1 MVKNFDHAFFY
12 YIIKLGEDGI
22 EKVFQKTVKTNH
34 KDNIKRNSYSRYD
47 NLSMSSLIAR
57 GQIPQKHRQLAG
69 NYMVIK
75 RIFGFSAVHSRITN
89 YERSILKKYGFDLLE
104 NSTISQINH
113 QLEQLKIWSNSGD
126 AYAKAYADEIFEIR
140 IKELK
145 FLRASN
151 YATAVGEFYDGYKAL
166 ERYIE
171 YVAN

>member
-1 MVKNFDHAFFY
+1 M
-12 YIIKLGEDGI
+12 
-22 EKVFQKTVKTNH
+22 FQKYSKKVRSKQQEYNP
-34 KDNIKRNSYSRYD
+34 YSRYD

-57 GQIPQKHRQLAG
+57 GQIPMKQRQLAT

-89 YERSILKKYGFDLLE
+89 AERAILKKYGFDVLE

-126 AYAKAYADEIFEIR
+126 AFVKAYADEIFEIR

-151 YATAVGEFYDGYKAL
+151 YSTAVGEFYDGYMAL

>member
-1 MVKNFDHAFFY
+1 M
-12 YIIKLGEDGI
+12 
-22 EKVFQKTVKTNH
+22 FQKFGKKTQRGDLTYNP
-34 KDNIKRNSYSRYD
+34 YSKYD

-57 GQIPQKHRQLAG
+57 GQIPLKQRQLAN

-89 YERSILKKYGFDLLE
+89 AERAILKKYGFDVLE

-126 AYAKAYADEIFEIR
+126 TFVKAYSDEIFEIR

-151 YATAVGEFYDGYKAL
+151 YSTAVGEFYDGYKAL

-171 YVAN
+171 YIAN

>member
-1 MVKNFDHAFFY
+1 M
-12 YIIKLGEDGI
+12 
-22 EKVFQKTVKTNH
+22 FQKYSKKVRSKQQEYNP
-34 KDNIKRNSYSRYD
+34 YSRYD

-57 GQIPQKHRQLAG
+57 GQIPMKQRQLAT

-89 YERSILKKYGFDLLE
+89 AERAILKKYGFDILE

-126 AYAKAYADEIFEIR
+126 AFVKAYADEIFEIR

-151 YATAVGEFYDGYKAL
+151 YSTAVGEFYDGYMAL

-171 YVAN
+171 YIAN

>member
-1 MVKNFDHAFFY
+1 M
-12 YIIKLGEDGI
+12 
-22 EKVFQKTVKTNH
+22 FQKFSKKTYR
-34 KDNIKRNSYSRYD
+34 DNTSRNAYSKYD

-89 YERSILKKYGFDLLE
+89 YERSILKKYGFDVLE

-113 QLEQLKIWSNSGD
+113 QLEQLKIWSNSND
-126 AYAKAYADEIFEIR
+126 AYVKAYADEIFEIR

-145 FLRASN
+145 YLRASN
-151 YATAVGEFYDGYKAL
+151 YSTAVGEFYDGYKAL

-171 YVAN
+171 YVAS

>member
-1 MVKNFDHAFFY
+1 MPVFY
-12 YIIKLGEDGI
+12 FIISLGVDGI
-22 EKVFQKTVKTNH
+22 EKLFQKFSKKIH
-34 KDNIKRNSYSRYD
+34 KNETERNVYGRYD

-57 GQIPQKHRQLAG
+57 GQIPQKHRQIAA

-75 RIFGFSAVHSRITN
+75 RIFFFFSIHTRINN
-89 YERSILKKYGFDLLE
+89 YERCILKKYGFDLLE

-113 QLEQLKIWSNSGD
+113 QLEQLKIWSNSND
-126 AYAKAYADEIFEIR
+126 TYVKAYADEIFEIR
-140 IKELK
+140 VKELK

-171 YVAN
+171 YVAG

>member
-1 MVKNFDHAFFY
+1 M
-12 YIIKLGEDGI
+12 
-22 EKVFQKTVKTNH
+22 FQKYSKKVRSKQQEYNP
-34 KDNIKRNSYSRYD
+34 YSRYD

-57 GQIPQKHRQLAG
+57 GQIPMKQRQLAT

-89 YERSILKKYGFDLLE
+89 AERAILKKYGFDVLE

-126 AYAKAYADEIFEIR
+126 AFVKAYADEIFEIR

-151 YATAVGEFYDGYKAL
+151 YSTAGGEFYDGYMAL

>member
-1 MVKNFDHAFFY
+1 M
-12 YIIKLGEDGI
+12 
-22 EKVFQKTVKTNH
+22 FQKFTKKVKREQQDYNL
-34 KDNIKRNSYSRYD
+34 YSRYD

-57 GQIPQKHRQLAG
+57 GQIPMKQRQLAT

-89 YERSILKKYGFDLLE
+89 SERAILKKYGFDVLE
-104 NSTISQINH
+104 NSTISQMNH

-126 AYAKAYADEIFEIR
+126 TFVKAYADEIFEIR

-151 YATAVGEFYDGYKAL
+151 YSTAVGEFYDGYKAL

-171 YVAN
+171 YIAN

>member
-1 MVKNFDHAFFY
+1 M
-12 YIIKLGEDGI
+12 
-22 EKVFQKTVKTNH
+22 FQKYSKKVRSKQQEY
-34 KDNIKRNSYSRYD
+34 SPYSRYD

-57 GQIPQKHRQLAG
+57 GQIPMKQRQLAT

-89 YERSILKKYGFDLLE
+89 AERAILKKYGFDVLE

-126 AYAKAYADEIFEIR
+126 AFVKAYADEIFEIR

-151 YATAVGEFYDGYKAL
+151 YSTAVGEFYDGYMAL

-171 YVAN
+171 YIAN

>member
-1 MVKNFDHAFFY
+1 MLVFY
-12 YIIKLGEDGI
+12 FIIFLGVDGI
-22 EKVFQKTVKTNH
+22 EKVFQKFSKKVH
-34 KDNIKRNSYSRYD
+34 RNNLERNPYSKYD

-57 GQIPQKHRQLAG
+57 GQIPLKHRQLAG

-75 RIFGFSAVHSRITN
+75 RIFGFSAVHSRISN
-89 YERSILKKYGFDLLE
+89 YERSILKKYGFDVLE

-113 QLEQLKIWSNSGD
+113 QLEQLKIWSNSND
-126 AYAKAYADEIFEIR
+126 AYVKAYADEIFEIR

-151 YATAVGEFYDGYKAL
+151 YSTAVGEFYDGYKAL

>member
-1 MVKNFDHAFFY
+1 MLYFY
-12 YIIKLGEDGI
+12 FIILKGRDGI
-22 EKVFQKTVKTNH
+22 EKVFQKFSKKVNKG
-34 KDNIKRNSYSRYD
+34 DLERNSCSRYD

-75 RIFGFSAVHSRITN
+75 RIFGFSAVHSRISN
-89 YERSILKKYGFDLLE
+89 YELSILKKYGFDVLE

-145 FLRASN
+145 YLRASN
-151 YATAVGEFYDGYKAL
+151 YSTAVGEFYDGYKAL

-171 YVAN
+171 YIAG

>member
-1 MVKNFDHAFFY
+1 M
-12 YIIKLGEDGI
+12 
-22 EKVFQKTVKTNH
+22 FQKFSKKTYR
-34 KDNIKRNSYSRYD
+34 DNTSRNAYSKYD

-89 YERSILKKYGFDLLE
+89 YERSILKKYGFDVLE

-113 QLEQLKIWSNSGD
+113 QLEQLKRWSNSND
-126 AYAKAYADEIFEIR
+126 AYVKAYADEIFEIR

-145 FLRASN
+145 YLRASN
-151 YATAVGEFYDGYKAL
+151 YSTAVGEFYDGYKAL

-171 YVAN
+171 YVAS

>member
-1 MVKNFDHAFFY
+1 MK
-12 YIIKLGEDGI
+12 
-22 EKVFQKTVKTNH
+22 Q
-34 KDNIKRNSYSRYD
+34 
-47 NLSMSSLIAR
+47 
-57 GQIPQKHRQLAG
+57 RQLAT

-89 YERSILKKYGFDLLE
+89 AERAILKKYGFDVLE

-126 AYAKAYADEIFEIR
+126 TFVKAYADEIFEIR

-151 YATAVGEFYDGYKAL
+151 YSTAVGEFYDGYMAL

-171 YVAN
+171 YIAN

>member
-1 MVKNFDHAFFY
+1 M
-12 YIIKLGEDGI
+12 
-22 EKVFQKTVKTNH
+22 FQKYSKKVRSKQQEYNP
-34 KDNIKRNSYSRYD
+34 YSRYD

-57 GQIPQKHRQLAG
+57 GQIPMKQRQLAT

-75 RIFGFSAVHSRITN
+75 RIFGFSAVHSKITN
-89 YERSILKKYGFDLLE
+89 AERAILKKYGFDVLE

-126 AYAKAYADEIFEIR
+126 AFVKAYADEIFEIR

-151 YATAVGEFYDGYKAL
+151 YSTAVGEFYDGYMAL

-171 YVAN
+171 YIAN